1 MPHIIETA
9 IRESGMEF
17 GLSIAAD
24 GCADAASLL
33 PEWLPNHSFV
43 NEVYGLT
50 SAGQDESVLSVG
62 DSLIAKHSRFTNYRS
77 IEQKIAVHA
86 AVNIPADYT
95 LMVSLPTGG
104 GKSLVTQMVAATSNK
119 LTIVMVPT
127 VALAS
132 DQYMQAQNCIVGDDF
147 QKHIFCYRSD
157 TEPAE
162 AARMLKEITDGKA
175 RLLFTSPEALLKNL
189 ALNSIL
195 MTAAKNK
202 YLCNVVIDEAH
213 IVPDWGTHFRPDFQI
228 FSVVLRKLRNLS
240 GHSIRTFLL
249 S

>member
-1 MPHIIETA
+1 MSYIDSFNDYIQKKILSSSAAIKIAEERKALLDAGKIDEATRANLCLVFFTRYKQYNSGTISRQDLLLFVRDFILFVGRFPMPHIIETA

-24 GCADAASLL
+24 GCADAAYLL

-104 GKSLVTQMVAATSNK
+104 GKSL
-119 LTIVMVPT
+119 
-127 VALAS
+127 
-132 DQYMQAQNCIVGDDF
+132 D
-147 QKHIFCYRSD
+147 
-157 TEPAE
+157 
-162 AARMLKEITDGKA
+162 
-175 RLLFTSPEALLKNL
+175 
-189 ALNSIL
+189 
-195 MTAAKNK
+195 
-202 YLCNVVIDEAH
+202 
-213 IVPDWGTHFRPDFQI
+213 
-228 FSVVLRKLRNLS
+228 
-240 GHSIRTFLL
+240 
-249 S
+249 